1 MTIKTSLTTLALLA
15 AFNAHSYQHYAV
27 FEDYVDLSSVQANT
41 ARISQI
47 VKIDNNQTT
56 TAAAYSYNDLG
67 QVTQRDYVDSTLN
80 YAYNSDGLLESAHA
94 LMKHGEMNTYVKHT
108 KENFISSYQYNDQG
122 QVTSETKQV
131 FHREASD
138 LSGTPIATYSIQYVY
153 DENGK
158 LVQRIQTPQ
167 SGDETS
173 AKHFYYTY
181 HTDGKLQQ
189 IREVKQSTPAQTS
202 SLSLQYYPSGEI
214 KKATQNLFAQG
225 EKTIEL
231 TYINDASVYGPYYS
245 DPVKEWKVDMDFF
258 GLSFKPIETLKQ
270 TVGGVETTYSY
281 QYQNSDNDSLADSLQ
296 LNVSSPYFSKQI
308 DYTMTNQ

>member
-1 MTIKTSLTTLALLA
+1 MIQ
-15 AFNAHSYQHYAV
+15 N
-27 FEDYVDLSSVQANT
+27 
-41 ARISQI
+41 
-47 VKIDNNQTT
+47 
-56 TAAAYSYNDLG
+56 
-67 QVTQRDYVDSTLN
+67 
-80 YAYNSDGLLESAHA
+80 
-94 LMKHGEMNTYVKHT
+94 
-108 KENFISSYQYNDQG
+108 
-122 QVTSETKQV
+122 
-131 FHREASD
+131 
-138 LSGTPIATYSIQYVY
+138 GTPIATFNIQYVY
-153 DENGK
+153 DENDK

-202 SLSLQYYPSGEI
+202 TLSLQYYPSGEI

-258 GLSFKPIETLKQ
+258 DFLLNRLKHSSKLLAELKPHTVTNIKITIMIAWQ
-270 TVGGVETTYSY
+270 TAYS
-281 QYQNSDNDSLADSLQ
+281 
-296 LNVSSPYFSKQI
+296 
-308 DYTMTNQ
+308 